1 MTKFTIIAL
10 LLTGCA
16 STRVEMREGKP
27 WTIETRDFLGMELSR
42 QEHQELTQ
50 WQIGKAKIGS
60 LVPRGGW
67 LITVGA
73 VAAIAGLL
81 VGLYTTAPAVHH
93 ISSIVILAGGALI
106 GAGLLLIGIGMLGAY
121 GILAACVC
129 MAVGAVYWF
138 RNHRYVKGQ

>member
-1 MTKFTIIAL
+1 VL
-10 LLTGCA
+10 
-16 STRVEMREGKP
+16 STEEYP
-27 WTIETRDFLGMELSR
+27 
-42 QEHQELTQ
+42 QQTQ
-50 WQIGKAKIGS
+50 WQIGMARVGS

-67 LITVGA
+67 LITIGA
-73 VAAIAGLL
+73 VASIAGLL

-129 MAVGAVYWF
+129 MAVGAVYYF
-138 RNHRYVKGQ
+138 RKHKYERAI